1 MRTVVV
7 HLSDR
12 DAAAKVAS
20 YLGAD
25 LVPYDEDVF
34 ARCFAQYEG
43 VVAIMAIGIVVRK
56 IAPLLKDKW
65 TDPAVVV
72 VSPDLRYAIPLSG
85 GHHGANRI
93 ARELAEHGIVPVIT
107 TATDA
112 LGKDSAEEVA
122 ERTGTEVVNRSST
135 VAVNAAFL
143 QGDVPVFNV
152 PGPAIVVAGTG
163 VSFLTRKGD
172 YIVGIGC
179 NRGTQA
185 DEIMDSV
192 TKALEH
198 SNVPK
203 DQVMIYATTTKKFD
217 EAGLGEAVRRLDGN
231 LVYLEDDIL
240 NDQPVG
246 SASKAQLIG
255 LVGVAEPAALALSK
269 RKELVMRRKAYGNV
283 TVAIAR

>member
-1 MRTVVV
+1 MTTVVV
-7 HLSDR
+7 HLTDR
-12 DAAAKVAS
+12 DSAAKVAS
-20 YLGAD
+20 YLRAD
-25 LVPYDEDVF
+25 LVPFDEDVF
-34 ARCFAQYEG
+34 ARCFARYEG
-43 VVAIMAIGIVVRK
+43 VVAIMAVGIVVRK

-135 VAVNAAFL
+135 LIVNAASL
-143 QGDVPVFNV
+143 KGDVPIYNV
-152 PGPAIVVAGTG
+152 LGPAIVVAGTG

-192 TKALEH
+192 TKALEQ

-240 NDQPVG
+240 NAQPVN

-269 RKELVMRRKAYGNV
+269 RKELVMRRRAYGNV